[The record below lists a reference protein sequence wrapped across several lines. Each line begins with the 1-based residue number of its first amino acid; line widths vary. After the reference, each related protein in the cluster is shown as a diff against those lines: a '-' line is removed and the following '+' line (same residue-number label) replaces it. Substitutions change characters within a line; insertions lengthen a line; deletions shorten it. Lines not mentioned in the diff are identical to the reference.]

1 MMKRLVLM
9 SCAALVAGA
18 AVVSAQDRVKTVK
31 DLYAAAAY
39 EDALAAVNRLQSD
52 GPQRELEPY
61 RVFSLTALGRHEEA
75 QKAMEALVRADPT
88 YVLDPAETPPRVQE
102 AFTKVQQRLLP
113 AVTKQLYLDAR
124 AALDRKDRAEAVAQ
138 FEKLLKIIDGAG
150 PASASLG
157 ELRVLA
163 DGFLD
168 LSRALPGATPTAPA
182 PEVETTAAATP
193 AAPPAAPASPGT
205 GVAATRTPAATAAS
219 SSAARTPAATSVP
232 SATGGSAATGAPAAS
247 ASAGSESRP
256 FPLSQELP
264 SWSPTDTLSRRSTF
278 YGAVTVRIG
287 TDGRVASAEITRSV
301 HPTYDPI
308 LLRTARNWR
317 YQPAMRDGKPVQSEL
332 MVEVTLR
339 PLQ

>member
-1 MMKRLVLM
+1 MMQRLVLM

-18 AVVSAQDRVKTVK
+18 AVVSAQEAVKTVK

-52 GPQRELEPY
+52 GSQRELEPY

-88 YVLDPAETPPRVQE
+88 YLLDPAETPPRVQE

-113 AVTKQLYLDAR
+113 TVTKQLYLDAR

-150 PASASLG
+150 AASASLG

-168 LSRALPGATPTAPA
+168 LSRALPGATATAA
-182 PEVETTAAATP
+182 TPERDVETTVATTAADL
-193 AAPPAAPASPGT
+193 PPAPALT
-205 GVAATRTPAATAAS
+205 GSGAAATRTPAATSAS
-219 SSAARTPAATSVP
+219 SSVRTPAVTPVP
-232 SATGGSAATGAPAAS
+232 SATGAPAAS
-247 ASAGSESRP
+247 VGSTGSESRP
-256 FPLSQELP
+256 FALSQELP
-264 SWSPTDTLSRRSTF
+264 SWSPTDTLSRRST
-278 YGAVTVRIG
+278 YSGAVTVRIG
-287 TDGRVASAEITRSV
+287 TDGRVDSAEITRSV

-332 MVEVTLR
+332 TVEVTLR